1 MAETEAEEKGGG
13 RGEERKENFSTFVP
27 LATFSSH

>member
-27 LATFSSH
+27 LATFSPH